1 MKLILPFLIIFS
13 QNVFALSAHVHGLAS
28 LDVATDKKQVLIM
41 FKSPGFSVFGF
52 GHAPKTQKDKMTFS
66 KIKKSWTQNE
76 GIFGLKGSS
85 CKIKSSDLS
94 VEFTGKNHSEVNA
107 EVTLNCDKEVK
118 GIELEIKLI
127 KAWIGIKEIHFQLLR
142 EDGSVVSKK
151 TKKDFNIKL

>member
-1 MKLILPFLIIFS
+1 
-13 QNVFALSAHVHGLAS
+13 
-28 LDVATDKKQVLIM
+28 
-41 FKSPGFSVFGF
+41 
-52 GHAPKTQKDKMTFS
+52 
-66 KIKKSWTQNE
+66 
-76 GIFGLKGSS
+76 
-85 CKIKSSDLS
+85 
-94 VEFTGKNHSEVNA
+94 